1 MVDRPLLR
9 QALGELVRLRAGLGT
24 PSRVLGLLYTAALE
38 EWAERLQV
46 DSGRLHKLVMIQEAI
61 ASHRPH

>member
-1 MVDRPLLR
+1 
-9 QALGELVRLRAGLGT
+9 
-24 PSRVLGLLYTAALE
+24 LE